1 MHEVTIPTYSIKQK
15 IIFFLRNHLEKL
27 YGSYIELSSYFYKL
41 TSSDELIT
49 DFSNVQIK
57 WNLLKNEVER
67 LSGVD
72 KFLLKFCGLE
82 MNLNL
87 LNNLEDLVV
96 IHNKQVN
103 VLTVIKEFEIEF
115 NRRINDRTDYLT
127 NYQVSKFKE
136 SIKNIKDLIQDLID
150 SKFKLKTSLSK
161 KVDYVLDLSKE
172 LDSKVTKFNTEFIKN
187 ELELYSDY
195 FNSYEGRGL
204 NEEQKIATVIQENKV
219 LVNAGAG
226 SGKTS
231 VISARIG
238 YLVKFRKINPKDILL
253 ITFTRDGKDNMKQ
266 RVLEKSGVDID
277 ARTIHSL
284 GGSIIREFEGRPPA
298 LAKESETRGYLKLA
312 FSNLIRNSNLAKLIK
327 DFYMSY
333 NYEVKSIFDF
343 KSIEDFIAYR
353 KEIKDF
359 NASIYDLHSKKQY
372 VPGKTIKTLSG
383 EKVRSF
389 EEKAIAD
396 YLFLNGIKFSYETQY
411 RFPENASKKFK
422 YQPDFYLPDQDI
434 YIEHFGIDRNGNV
447 PNWFKTTHKKFT
459 AGQIYNYQI
468 NKKIDL
474 HKENKTK
481 LITTFSY
488 EFKEEIILNKLDKEL
503 KSLNV
508 VFKPID
514 DISAIKGLESDV
526 LNLIGSFLSLFKS
539 GNYNF
544 KEIEEKNKHV
554 FSKSNFNQLRAIK
567 FIDIFRPIFE
577 NYQSILVEQKK
588 IDFSDYVRKSFQYL
602 NEKGELL
609 SKDYKHIII
618 DEFQDT
624 SFGMMKLV
632 KALDVLAEDKRLF
645 FVGDDWQSIF
655 KFNGADV
662 TLMLNFEKE
671 FDDSKV
677 TKLEYNFRSRPNIVS
692 LGKMFISKN
701 PFQLEKNVKSF
712 KGELSSNKSK
722 EIVFLHTSQI
732 REALERINL
741 DITIENRSLSDF
753 KDENIKPDLFIISR
767 YNDDADIVKNACP
780 INSKEKEIE
789 PLTEIDQGSK
799 IFKYKNIKIRFLTV
813 HASKGLEAKYVII
826 LPPLREK
833 LGFPSSI
840 PDDPILKLVTA
851 LGENYEYAEERRL
864 MYVAMTRAEEQ
875 LFFVLDNGETQT
887 NSPFWNEIHQI
898 ISLNKLN
905 EGAESFILDS
915 SIKEIKEKF
924 VESLKVSA
932 IVGNY
937 VDLFEGWRGKCPFHA
952 DEGESLIVKNDN
964 NTFYCPVC
972 RAYGDKYQFVSQIL
986 GIHHDDKEKI
996 IDLIYE
1002 DFQK

>member
-1 MHEVTIPTYSIKQK
+1 MHEITIPTYSVKKK
-15 IIFFLRNHLEKL
+15 IIFVLRSHLEKL
-27 YGSYIELSSYFYKL
+27 FGSYIELSSYFYEL
-41 TSSDELIT
+41 TSSDKSIT
-49 DFSNVQIK
+49 DYSNIQIK
-57 WNLLKNEVER
+57 WDLLKNEVER
-67 LSGVD
+67 LSAFD
-72 KFLLKFCGLE
+72 KILLKFCDLE

-87 LNNLEDLVV
+87 LNNLEDVIS
-96 IHNKQVN
+96 IHNKQVSLLIIIN
-103 VLTVIKEFEIEF
+103 EFEIEF
-115 NRRINDRTDYLT
+115 NRRINDKTDYLT
-127 NYQVSKFKE
+127 CFQVSKLKE
-136 SIKNIKDLIQDLID
+136 SIKDIKFLIQDLID
-150 SKFKLKTSLSK
+150 SKFKLKTSLSEK
-161 KVDYVLDLSKE
+161 IDYILDLSKE
-172 LDSKVTKFNTEFIKN
+172 LDSKVTNFNTEFIKN
-187 ELELYSDY
+187 ELEQYADY

-266 RVLEKSGVDID
+266 RVLEKAGVDID

-343 KSIEDFIAYR
+343 KSIEDFIAHR

-396 YLFLNGIKFSYETQY
+396 YLFLNGIKFFYETQY

-468 NKKIDL
+468 NKKINL

-488 EFKEEIILNKLDKEL
+488 EFNEEIILNKLDKEL
-503 KSLNV
+503 KRLNV
-508 VFKPID
+508 IFNPID

-544 KEIEEKNKHV
+544 QEVEEKNKDV
-554 FSKSNFNQLRAIK
+554 FSKSNFNQIRAVK

-577 NYQSILVEQKK
+577 NYQSLLLEHKK

-632 KALDVLAEDKRLF
+632 KALDELAEDKRLF

-671 FDDSKV
+671 FDDSSI

-712 KGELSSNKSK
+712 KGELPSNKSK

-741 DITIENRSLSDF
+741 DITKENRNLSDF

-767 YNDDADIVKNACP
+767 YKDDADIVKDLFV
-780 INSKEKEIE
+780 IHSKEKKVE
-789 PLTEIDQGSK
+789 PLIEIDQKSK

-851 LGENYEYAEERRL
+851 SSENYEYAEERRL

-898 ISLNKLN
+898 ISMNKLN
-905 EGAESFILDS
+905 EGSEKFILDS

-924 VESLKVSA
+924 VEQLKVSA
-932 IVGNY
+932 VVGNY

-972 RAYGDKYQFVSQIL
+972 RAYGDKYQFIEQLL
-986 GIHHDDKEKI
+986 GIAGKSEI
-996 IDLIYE
+996 INYIYE
-1002 DFQK
+1002 DFNIK